1 MTCVEVHMMQ
11 YERNM
16 RAEGREKQNSRL
28 MYVFVHNAP
37 VFNACRSSWP
47 VRLFLVE
54 KCFGSGTRRAHR
66 ADQVSRKL
74 NLQCSSLGDLLG
86 GRGKKN
92 LSLFLLHTWVMELLM
107 NVLACC
113 LKDQTRNVLQGQF
126 CILFL
131 LVELH
136 DICCEGAP
144 GVSDQEVQS
153 SYCFWGVCFRS

>member
-1 MTCVEVHMMQ
+1 MQ

-28 MYVFVHNAP
+28 MYGFFHNAP
-37 VFNACRSSWP
+37 VFNACCSSWP
-47 VRLFLVE
+47 VWLFLVE

-66 ADQVSRKL
+66 VNQVSRKL
-74 NLQCSSLGDLLG
+74 WICTAALLATCWVAKE
-86 GRGKKN
+86 RTN
-92 LSLFLLHTWVMELLM
+92 LSLFSPHTWVMELLT

-113 LKDQTRNVLQGQF
+113 LKDQTRKVLQGQF
-126 CILFL
+126 YILFL

-136 DICCEGAP
+136 DVCCEGAP

-153 SYCFWGVCFRS
+153 SYCFWGVCFRSQYD